1 MSEFWESNF
10 REKQAMWGHDA
21 AESTFLA
28 LDLFRKNGIKK
39 ILIPGFGYGR
49 NAKVFSDNGID
60 VTGIEISETAI
71 ALAREQFGDEMKVY
85 HGSVTDMPFDNESYD
100 AIFSYALIHL
110 LNSRERSKL
119 IRDCYNQLHSDG
131 YMVFVAVSKG
141 FPSYG
146 VGREVSKDRFE
157 TMPGVRIFFY
167 DEDSIKKEFQK
178 YGFIECTEI
187 EELSKNQG
195 HKSVLKFWYIVC
207 QKNDLP

>member
-21 AESTFLA
+21 AESTFRV
-28 LDLFRKNGIKK
+28 LDLFRENGIKK

-49 NAKVFSDNGID
+49 NAKIFSDNGID

-71 ALAREQFGDEMKVY
+71 ALAREQLGDEMKIY
-85 HGSVTDMPFDNESYD
+85 HGSVTDMPFDDESYD
-100 AIFSYALIHL
+100 GIFSYALIHL
-110 LNSRERSKL
+110 LNSRERAKL
-119 IRDCYNQLHSDG
+119 IRDCYNQLRDGG

-157 TMPGVRIFFY
+157 TMPGVKIFFY
-167 DEDSIKKEFQK
+167 DEESIKKEFQK
-178 YGFIECTEI
+178 HSLVQYFEI
-187 EELSKNQG
+187 EESTKNKDN
-195 HKSVLKFWYIVC
+195 KSTLKFWYVVC
-207 QKNDLP
+207 QKK